1 MIQRSV
7 FTHRVEAPSSKRRDH
22 HLAKQKAKR
31 IHNRNL
37 FEKTSKSQDQIE
49 IDCAHKKQLPDRRCH
64 AAIVIHPDHSSMSS
78 IPVRWP
84 DGTTT
89 METIG
94 EDWLKAASHA
104 GVSIPTGCLGGS
116 CGACEIEVNGKM
128 VRACISTVP
137 PSKSGELVVTFAT
150 DPYW

>member
-1 MIQRSV
+1 
-7 FTHRVEAPSSKRRDH
+7 
-22 HLAKQKAKR
+22 
-31 IHNRNL
+31 
-37 FEKTSKSQDQIE
+37 
-49 IDCAHKKQLPDRRCH
+49 
-64 AAIVIHPDHSSMSS
+64 VIHPDDSTMSS

-94 EDWLKAASHA
+94 EDWLKAARSA

-128 VRACISTVP
+128 LRACISTVP
-137 PSKSGELVVTFAT
+137 PSKSGSLVVAFAT